1 MFYLFRTYRGVIFIS
16 WFFTGFLGLAS
27 KFVINFSLA
36 PWAKWVNDS
45 AGDILYQ
52 IFWLLILIFIWPN
65 FAPRQIAVA
74 VFCISSVLEFLQLWH
89 PPVLEA
95 IRSTFAGRLLIG
107 TTFSWSDF
115 FYYFLG
121 SLLGYLWLQYLKR
134 KFY

>member
-16 WFFTGFLGLAS
+16 WFLTGFLGLAS

-52 IFWLLILIFIWPN
+52 IFWLLIFIFIWPK
-65 FAPRQIAVA
+65 FPPGVIAVA
-74 VFCISSVLEFLQLWH
+74 VFCISSFLEFLQLWH
-89 PPVLEA
+89 PPFLEA

-121 SLLGYLWLQYLKR
+121 SLLGYLWLQYLKN
-134 KFY
+134 KF